1 MPNADLVSNALI
13 NYTHK
18 DRHGRLEIKLGV
30 DYGTDVRLVE
40 KTLLEVARANRM
52 VARWPEPC
60 VVFMEFG
67 DNGLLFELRVFMTN
81 VDNVL
86 TVQSDLNFAIE
97 AAFREAGIDM
107 PFQQQEIHWQD
118 IDKLTDA
125 IRCIGKSG

>member
-1 MPNADLVSNALI
+1 VLAAPLI
-13 NYTHK
+13 AGQVPLHI
-18 DRHGRLEIKLGV
+18 DGEFRGIVG
-30 DYGTDVRLVE
+30 
-40 KTLLEVARANRM
+40 
-52 VARWPEPC
+52 VARWPEPY

-97 AAFREAGIDM
+97 AAYREAGIDM

-125 IRCIGKSG
+125 IRSIGKSGFLSA